1 MKKQIKW
8 TPSQSAA
15 ISAHGHDILVSAAAG
30 SGKTAALTERII
42 QSLTRKD
49 EPTDITRILAVTF
62 TRAAAAELRRR
73 ISTALSERTSG
84 DPGNKRLLR
93 QLMLLGSAKIC
104 TIDSFCSDVVKAG
117 FSSLPLPAGF
127 RIPDETELRLLKR
140 SVMEDVIDVAFETDG
155 GAFAALADSLS
166 PSNKDDSS
174 LPELLCDTYDRLLGL
189 PEGIEYLR
197 HSYET
202 LDAELGMRFY
212 DTRAGRAC
220 AAEVRSQLDYYA
232 TVLESA
238 VTELDGDEKT
248 RLRYLP
254 AFAADLEHCRRL
266 ISAIDDGDYA
276 ATRSIALD
284 YSPVP
289 LGRLGKADKTPRT
302 EMWSAVR
309 KDIHAGLRDSKSTHS
324 SIQSRAFAQDEDEI
338 RRGFERTAAMCR
350 AMYRVLSTFDRRI
363 NEEKQLRALCD
374 FDDLRRYAYTLLV
387 GPDGAPTPLARDY
400 SARFDEI
407 FIDEYQDVTE
417 VQDQLFRA
425 VSNGHNRFMVGDI
438 KQSIYGF
445 RGAEPSLLAAYR
457 AEFSRPESD
466 GETIFMSEN
475 FRCDRTVIDFVNL
488 VCGRIFPACGA
499 SVGYGAGDDL
509 VFGKGAPD
517 GFTPTRVS
525 VTVLTPPDKPEEDEG
540 MTSAQGN
547 QVADAA
553 STTPTASTTSTTSTA
568 TASQNISPNNE
579 TSPSSPVSDSDDDA
593 SPTEASYV
601 AARISELLAAGRR
614 DDGGRLRPAD
624 IAVLCRTKRTCA
636 AVTEKLDELAIPVNS
651 DSARGYYTRPEVS
664 LMISL
669 LTVID
674 NPQKDVPTAAVLR
687 SPLFGF
693 TMDEL
698 SRIRKSADKKSS
710 LYDAVTASSENHDIL
725 ADKCRA
731 FTARLDGYRGMARAL
746 STDRLLRGLY
756 RDTAIL
762 SLCTD
767 AAARA
772 DLERLYEYARQFE
785 AGSFRGL
792 YNFVRY
798 INQAIAEGDEGD
810 IAPAEPGAEAVTVLT
825 IHHSKGL
832 EFPVCFVCGCGS
844 SFNLRDAQREF
855 IFSRRLGPGMRL
867 KDATGLASLR
877 TPLHTAAALDSTRLQ
892 IEEEMRLLYV
902 AMTRAR
908 EQLIITASCRRGLS
922 KKLLAAGLCRETG
935 HPYPL
940 LHATS
945 YLDWLLAVLSLTP
958 PADACYR
965 LDLIPDDAFP
975 EPVPYTPAP
984 RCEEGQT
991 APSAKTREALERE
1004 LEARFSFVYPYE
1016 HLTRLPAKLSV
1027 SKLYPGMLDE
1037 DAEDI
1042 GSPHAAH
1049 QATTA
1054 EPAIPRLGTMTF
1066 APRFLTPDSDI
1077 PVNAD
1082 SGHSSASVSKHITP
1096 AERGTATHVFLQFCD
1111 FDYCV
1116 AHGVTAG
1123 LARLRERGFIPAAMA
1138 ETVNIGQLETFFS
1151 SEFFAAL
1158 RSSRDVHREQRFNIM
1173 LPAAAF
1179 TDDADTSRELEGEQ
1193 LLVQGVIDLFFTDAS
1208 GRLVLCDYK
1217 TDHLTPAQLADPS
1230 LAAAMLSERHRTQ
1243 LSYYAAALARICGC
1257 RPDATVIYS
1266 LPLGGTVDVDVDV
1279 I

>member
-15 ISAHGHDILVSAAAG
+15 IGAHGHDILVSAAAG

-42 QSLTRKD
+42 QSLTRAD

-73 ISTALSERTSG
+73 ISTALSERIAG

-117 FSSLPLPAGF
+117 FSSLPLPAVF

-140 SVMEDVIDVAFETDG
+140 SVMEDVIDAAFETDG
-155 GAFAALADSLS
+155 DSFADLADSLTS
-166 PSNKDDSS
+166 SNKDDSS

-238 VTELDGDEKT
+238 VDELDGDEKT

-254 AFAADLEHCRRL
+254 AFAADLGHCRRL

-276 ATRSIALD
+276 SARSIALG

-387 GPDGAPTPLARDY
+387 GPDGAPTQLARDY

-445 RGAEPSLLAAYR
+445 RGAEPSLFAAYR
-457 AEFSRPESD
+457 AEFSRLESD

-517 GFTPTRVS
+517 GFIPTRVS
-525 VTVLTPPDKPEEDEG
+525 VTVLTPPDKPEEGKG
-540 MTSAQGN
+540 MESAQGK

-553 STTPTASTTSTTSTA
+553 PGSEASP
-568 TASQNISPNNE
+568 ASPAAD
-579 TSPSSPVSDSDDDA
+579 PDDEA

-614 DDGGRLRPAD
+614 DDGERLRPAD
-624 IAVLCRTKRTCA
+624 IAVLCRTKRACA
-636 AVTEKLDELAIPVNS
+636 AVTEKLGELAIPVSS

-674 NPQKDVPTAAVLR
+674 NPQKDIPTAAVLR

-698 SRIRKSADKKSS
+698 SRIRKNADKKSS
-710 LYDAVTASSENHDIL
+710 LYDAVTAFSENYDAL

-731 FTARLDGYRGMARAL
+731 FIARLDGYRGMARAL
-746 STDRLLRGLY
+746 SADRLLRGLY

-922 KKLLAAGLCRETG
+922 KKLLTAGLCRETG

-958 PADACYR
+958 PAEACYR

-984 RCEEGQT
+984 RREAGQA
-991 APSAKTREALERE
+991 APSAETREALERE
-1004 LEARFSFVYPYE
+1004 LEARFSFAYPYE

-1042 GSPHAAH
+1042 GAPPAAH
-1049 QATTA
+1049 QAHTS
-1054 EPAIPRLGTMTF
+1054 EPAVPKLGTMTF
-1066 APRFLTPDSDI
+1066 APRFLTPDADI
-1077 PVNAD
+1077 PVDAD
-1082 SGHSSASVSKHITP
+1082 GGHSSASARRRITP

-1111 FDYCV
+1111 FDYC
-1116 AHGVTAG
+1116 ATHGVTAE

-1138 ETVNIGQLETFFS
+1138 EVVNIGQLETFFS

-1158 RSSRDVHREQRFNIM
+1158 CSSHDVHREQRFNIT

-1217 TDHLTPAQLADPS
+1217 TDHLTPAQLAAPS

-1243 LSYYAAALARICGC
+1243 ISYYAAALARICGR

-1266 LPLGGTVDVDVDV
+1266 LPLGDTVDVDVGV

>member
-1 MKKQIKW
+1 MKKKIKW

-15 ISAHGHDILVSAAAG
+15 IKAHGHEILVSAAAG

-42 QSLTRKD
+42 QSITRPD

-73 ISTALSERTSG
+73 ISTALSERIAESPS
-84 DPGNKRLLR
+84 DKRLLR
-93 QLMLLGSAKIC
+93 QLMLLGSAKIG
-104 TIDSFCSDVVKAG
+104 TIDSFCSDIVKAG

-140 SVMEDVIDVAFETDG
+140 SVMEEVIDASFETDG
-155 GAFAALADSLS
+155 AAFADLADSLS
-166 PSNKDDSS
+166 PSNKDDST
-174 LPELLCDTYDRLLGL
+174 LPQLLCAIHNRLLAL
-189 PEGIEYLR
+189 PEGVEYLR

-202 LDAELGMRFY
+202 LDAERDMRFY

-232 TVLESA
+232 TLLESA
-238 VTELDGDEKT
+238 VCELDSDNKT
-248 RLRYLP
+248 RLNYLP
-254 AFAADLEHCRRL
+254 SFAADLEHCRLL
-266 ISAIDDGDYA
+266 ISIIDDGDYA
-276 ATRSIALD
+276 AARSIALS

-289 LGRLGKADKTPRT
+289 LGRLGKADKTPRI
-302 EMWSAVR
+302 EMWLAVR
-309 KDIHAGLRDSKSTHS
+309 KEIHTGLRDSKSKHS
-324 SIQSRAFAQDEDEI
+324 SIQSRAFAQDENEI

-363 NEEKQLRALCD
+363 NEEKQLRSICD
-374 FDDLRRYAYTLLV
+374 FDDLRRYAYALLV
-387 GPDGAPTPLARDY
+387 APDGTPTQLAHDY
-400 SARFDEI
+400 ATRFDEI

-425 VSNGHNRFMVGDI
+425 LSNGHNRFMVGDI

-445 RGAEPSLLAAYR
+445 RGAEPSLFSAYR
-457 AEFSRPESD
+457 TEFSRPESD

-475 FRCDRTVIDFVNL
+475 FRCDKTVIDFVNL

-517 GFTPTRVS
+517 GFKPTRVS
-525 VTVLTPPDKPEEDEG
+525 VAVLTPPEKPEGGEDLKG
-540 MTSAQGN
+540 AN
-547 QVADAA
+547 AA
-553 STTPTASTTSTTSTA
+553 STTASAVSSKNTAEVAAATFKNASTDSD
-568 TASQNISPNNE
+568 
-579 TSPSSPVSDSDDDA
+579 TSPSYTSTDSDDEA
-593 SPTEASYV
+593 SPTEILYIAS
-601 AARISELLAAGRR
+601 RISELLATGRR
-614 DDGGRLRPAD
+614 NDGEQIRPAD
-624 IAVLCRTKRTCA
+624 IAVLCRTKRVCA
-636 AVTEKLDELAIPVNS
+636 AVTEKLEELAIPVNS
-651 DSARGYYTRPEVS
+651 DSARGYYTRPVVS

-693 TMDEL
+693 TMDEM
-698 SRIRKSADKKSS
+698 SAIRKSADKKSS
-710 LYDAVTASSENHDIL
+710 LYDAVTSYSKDRNAL

-731 FTARLDGYRGMARAL
+731 FIERLEGYRGMARAV
-746 STDRLLRGLY
+746 SADRLLRGIY

-792 YNFVRY
+792 YNFIRY
-798 INQAIAEGDEGD
+798 INQAIAEGSEGD

-832 EFPVCFVCGCGS
+832 EFPVCLICGCGQP
-844 SFNLRDAQREF
+844 FNLREARREF
-855 IFSRRLGPGMRL
+855 VFSRRLGPGMRL
-867 KDATGLASLR
+867 KDTTGLASLR

-892 IEEEMRLLYV
+892 IEEELRLLYV

-922 KKLLAAGLCRETG
+922 KKLLNASLCRETG

-940 LHATS
+940 MHATS

-965 LDLIPDDAFP
+965 LDLVPDDAFSAP
-975 EPVPYTPAP
+975 IPYTASP
-984 RCEEGQT
+984 RRKEQQ
-991 APSAKTREALERE
+991 AALSSTREALERE
-1004 LEARFSFVYPYE
+1004 LEARFSFEYPYE

-1037 DAEDI
+1037 DAENIDADT
-1042 GSPHAAH
+1042 AAR
-1049 QATTA
+1049 QALSEATVA
-1054 EPAIPRLGTMTF
+1054 PKLGTMIF
-1066 APRFLTPDSDI
+1066 SPRFLTSDSVSSDD
-1077 PVNAD
+1077 AD
-1082 SGHSSASVSKHITP
+1082 SVRLPTDTRKHITP

-1111 FDYCV
+1111 FDHCV
-1116 AHGVTAG
+1116 THGVTAE
-1123 LARLRERGFIPAAMA
+1123 LARLLERGFIPRAMA
-1138 ETVNIGQLETFFS
+1138 EAVNIGQLETFFAS
-1151 SEFFAAL
+1151 QLFATL
-1158 RSSRDVHREQRFNIM
+1158 RSSNEIHREQRFNIM

-1179 TDDADTSRELEGEQ
+1179 TDDTNTSRCLDGEQ
-1193 LLVQGVIDLFFTDAS
+1193 LLVQGVIDLFFIDAS

-1230 LAAAMLSERHRTQ
+1230 LAAAMLYERHHTQ
-1243 LSYYAAALARICGC
+1243 LSYYAAALSRIYGR

-1266 LPLGGTVDVDVDV
+1266 LPLGGTVDIEVDV